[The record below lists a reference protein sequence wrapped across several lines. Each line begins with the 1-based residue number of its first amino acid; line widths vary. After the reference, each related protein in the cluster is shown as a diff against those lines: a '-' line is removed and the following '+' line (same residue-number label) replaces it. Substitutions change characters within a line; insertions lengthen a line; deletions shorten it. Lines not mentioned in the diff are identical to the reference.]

1 MTQFDKER
9 QFFPIFFPR
18 ILNKTV
24 FFLRQPDRL
33 DFLLLTFQNVKNSPV
48 FGDII
53 RPKNGLQTHTFNSKR
68 KYPIHRNNL
77 YDHHAVRSV
86 RRLSLRLECR
96 HRQGR
101 FHFDEC
107 CADEGRLRFD
117 E

>member
-9 QFFPIFFPR
+9 QFFLFFPR

-77 YDHHAVRSV
+77 YELLALTTIISKTKN
-86 RRLSLRLECR
+86 
-96 HRQGR
+96 
-101 FHFDEC
+101 
-107 CADEGRLRFD
+107 
-117 E
+117 